1 MNPNNVFSAS
11 LCSSDILLDKHKV
24 AKVGNFGLAKAM
36 IQVLG
41 GRPVYLTASFLH
53 FNMLYLL
60 DCAIS
65 HSLHIYSTYQ
75 ARPRSAQSWMYT
87 VLVW

>member
-1 MNPNNVFSAS
+1 MNPNNFFSAS
-11 LCSSDILLDKHKV
+11 FCSSDILLDEHKV
-24 AKVGNFGLAKAM
+24 AKVGDFGLAKAM
-36 IQVLG
+36 TQVLG

-53 FNMLYLL
+53 
-60 DCAIS
+60 

-75 ARPRSAQSWMYT
+75 ARPRSAQSSMYT